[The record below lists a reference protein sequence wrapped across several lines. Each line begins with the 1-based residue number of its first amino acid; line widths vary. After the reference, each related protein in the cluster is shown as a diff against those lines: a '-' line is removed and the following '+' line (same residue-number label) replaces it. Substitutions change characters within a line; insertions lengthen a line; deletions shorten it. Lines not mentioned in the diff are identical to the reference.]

1 MALRLSTGLRNNML
15 SEASFQDTMANGVL
29 YIYSGTQPSDPD
41 AAASGTLL
49 LKVTVASGAFTH
61 GTTTNGLN
69 FGTPSAGTI
78 AKAVAE
84 VWSGVA
90 VATGTA
96 GWFRFCAN
104 AADSEPSDADTTRRS
119 FDGAISTSGAQLNM
133 SSTAITSGATTT
145 VDSFSVTLPA
155 S

>member
-1 MALRLSTGLRNNML
+1 MALRLSTGLRNTML
-15 SEASFQDTMANGVL
+15 ADNSLQDAMANGVL
-29 YIYSGTQPSDPD
+29 YIYSGTQPTDPD

-49 LKVTVASGAFTH
+49 LKITLASGAFAH
-61 GTTTNGLN
+61 GTSTNGLN
-69 FGTPSAGTI
+69 LGTPSAGTI
-78 AKAVAE
+78 PKATAE

-96 GWFRFCAN
+96 SYYRFCAN
-104 AADSEPSDADTTRRS
+104 GADSEPSDADTTRKS
-119 FDGAISTSGAQLNM
+119 VDGAISTSGAQLNM

-145 VDSFSVTLPA
+145 LDSYSLTLPA

>member
-29 YIYSGTQPSDPD
+29 YIYSGTQPSDPN
-41 AAASGTLL
+41 AAATGTLL
-49 LKVTVASGAFTH
+49 LTITVASGTFAH

-78 AKAVAE
+78 PKASGE
-84 VWSGVA
+84 VWSGVG

-96 GWFRFCAN
+96 GWYRFCAN

-119 FDGAISTSGAQLNM
+119 FDGAVSTSGAQLNM